1 MSDNYIELTIEEV
14 YEVIRAG
21 DHWPKEF
28 TTDRKIKMLEN
39 IIGYYEAKDEFEKCA
54 FLLYKINELK
64 NPKQKIRSPRNN

>member
-28 TTDRKIKMLEN
+28 TTDRKIKMLE
-39 IIGYYEAKDEFEKCA
+39 
-54 FLLYKINELK
+54 
-64 NPKQKIRSPRNN
+64 